1 MNRVRSIW
9 GIRLV
14 AGLLMA
20 SLLPVTFATAVHAA
34 QHTSSYADWVRL
46 QLRIP
51 AGEAVEQALET
62 ATESRARS
70 LEAFLIVFVEAYEA
84 QQPERSLALAFST
97 HDLSNDALI
106 SYLEGHYLG
115 FVGDAVLPRAALV
128 AAKVASKQVLER
140 GPISLVT
147 LTRIDLSRRAWAA
160 TLQPSHAPVFILSLR
175 TLSAAQPLGP

>member
-1 MNRVRSIW
+1 MNRLRSIW
-9 GIRLV
+9 GMRSV

-46 QLRIP
+46 QLRLP
-51 AGEAVEQALET
+51 ADEAVEQALET

-70 LEAFLIVFVEAYEA
+70 LEAFLTVFVDAYEA
-84 QQPERSLALAFST
+84 QQPERSLAHAFST

-106 SYLEGHYLG
+106 SYLEGRYLR

-140 GPISLVT
+140 GLTSLAA

-160 TLQPSHAPVFILSLR
+160 TLQPSQAPVFILSLR
-175 TLSAAQPLGP
+175 VLSAAQPLGP

>member
-1 MNRVRSIW
+1 MNRLRSIW
-9 GIRLV
+9 GMRSV

-70 LEAFLIVFVEAYEA
+70 LEAFLTVFVEAYQA

-97 HDLSNDALI
+97 RDLSNDALI

-128 AAKVASKQVLER
+128 AAKLASKQVLEQ
-140 GPISLVT
+140 GSLAA
-147 LTRIDLSRRAWAA
+147 LTRIDLSRRAWLA
-160 TLQPSHAPVFILSLR
+160 TIQPSHAPVFILSLR
-175 TLSAAQPLGP
+175 ALSAAQPLGP